1 MKFLFT
7 LLICFISLQFTY
19 TQSGIIKYTENR
31 QMKIE
36 LPEGQEHLADI
47 LPSFNSSVK
56 QLSFTATESSFIDVS
71 EDQKHSLENETHEG
85 NMKIEIK
92 RSASEGNYYKNMDDN
107 MTIEK
112 KDLMGKYFIV
122 EEEME
127 SPKWKMLNEQK
138 QILDYMCMKA
148 SMEDEEGAITTAW
161 FTPQIPISNGPDK
174 WGGLPGMILELEAN
188 DGDITF
194 TASSIELTE
203 EVKVMKPK
211 DGKKV
216 SPEEYEKIREKKMK
230 EMEQMY
236 GKKSKNGGVFIIKG

>member
-1 MKFLFT
+1 MKSIFT
-7 LLICFISLQFTY
+7 LLICFLSLQFIFG
-19 TQSGIIKYTENR
+19 QSGVIKYTENR

-36 LPEGQEHLADI
+36 LPDGQEHLADL

-56 QLSFTATESSFIDVS
+56 QLSFTASESSFIDVS
-71 EDQKHSLENETHEG
+71 EDQKHSMENETSEG
-85 NMKIEIK
+85 TMKIEIK
-92 RSASEGNYYKNMDDN
+92 RSASEGNYYKNLDDN
-107 MTIEK
+107 MSIEK

-122 EEEME
+122 EEEIE

-148 SMEDEEGAITTAW
+148 SMETEDGMTTAW

-174 WGGLPGMILELEAN
+174 WGGLPGMILELEVH
-188 DGDITF
+188 DGEITY
-194 TASSIELTE
+194 TASSIEMKE
-203 EVKVMKPK
+203 EVMVNKPK

-230 EMEQMY
+230 EMEEMY
-236 GKKSKNGGVFIIKG
+236 GTKSKNGGVFIIKG

>member
-7 LLICFISLQFTY
+7 LLICVLSIQFSFA
-19 TQSGIIKYTENR
+19 QSGIIKYTENR

-47 LPSFNSSVK
+47 LPAFNSAVK
-56 QLSFTATESSFIDVS
+56 QLSFNATESSFVDVS
-71 EDQKHSLENETHEG
+71 EDQKHSFENETHEG
-85 NMKIEIK
+85 TMKIEMK
-92 RSASEGNYYKNMDDN
+92 RSASEGNYYKNMDNN
-107 MTIEK
+107 MSIEK

-122 EEEME
+122 EEEMQTT
-127 SPKWKMLNEQK
+127 KWKMLNEQK

-148 SMEDEEGAITTAW
+148 SVEDEDGAITIAW

-188 DGDITF
+188 DGEITY
-194 TASSIELTE
+194 TASSVEMTE
-203 EVKVMKPK
+203 EVQINKPK

-216 SPEEYEKIREKKMK
+216 SAEEYEKIREKKMK
-230 EMEQMY
+230 EMEEMY
-236 GKKSKNGGVFIIKG
+236 GKKGKNGGVFIIKG